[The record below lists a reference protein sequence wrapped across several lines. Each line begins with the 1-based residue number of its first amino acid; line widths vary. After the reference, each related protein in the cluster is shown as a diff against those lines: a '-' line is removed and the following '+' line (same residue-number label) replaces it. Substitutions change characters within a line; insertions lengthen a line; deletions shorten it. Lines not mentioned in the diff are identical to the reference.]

1 MTPCQNPD
9 LFRVNLKM
17 VSERSVVLPDVFAFL
32 PPDRGETP
40 PVCPWSS
47 AEEKSRL
54 RFSLE
59 HFVKMSCILY
69 ICLLL
74 SVSALFICL
83 FPSVKETQHS
93 NYSESVFEISAF
105 WSRCSTQD
113 ADVNTYT
120 FVPFLP
126 RCRTNTAAGVVTV
139 CCCHH
144 DGVLLS

>member
-1 MTPCQNPD
+1 MTLPESRLASCEFENG
-9 LFRVNLKM
+9 FRAKLRPPGRFL
-17 VSERSVVLPDVFAFL
+17 VSFRQTEERARATL
-32 PPDRGETP
+32 

-59 HFVKMSCILY
+59 HFVNIACILY
-69 ICLLL
+69 ICFYCLCE
-74 SVSALFICL
+74 LFSFVFSYQL
-83 FPSVKETQHS
+83 KHS
-93 NYSESVFEISAF
+93 NYSKSVLEISAF